1 LTVLAG
7 LVSRNSAT
15 ANVGEMLDM
24 DRDALVPFVGPIHPW
39 GKYTADEHVTTASQ
53 RQAQIAKLDEP
64 HERS

>member
-1 LTVLAG
+1 
-7 LVSRNSAT
+7 
-15 ANVGEMLDM
+15 M